1 MLYLFPRNKH
11 TLHANGTKIS
21 ITTSYRENSICAI
34 ARAAVFIGALERF
47 YTTLYLADFFK
58 VAERLPGDLGRRLS
72 REFGRR
78 SFPGIPHA
86 LVESV
91 ESGIELTYVFSRRL
105 LGRRGTRFSA
115 KLMYQAADR
124 FDIAVASRL
133 QRYGHVGALVGMS
146 VAASESLRVVKRQ
159 GGVGVLNFVN
169 SHPVEHN
176 RYLRELA
183 GLRDSHHEMIPT
195 TVARK
200 VEAEL
205 ELAEL
210 ILVPSVFIAAQ
221 LASHGVP
228 ARKVAM
234 VPYGVDLKA
243 FFPGS
248 GRHCNP
254 GSRHGMLECLF
265 VGQISHRK
273 GVRFLLEAAR
283 RCRRLPVR
291 FRLIGPIVSS
301 EVVAELPENVT
312 FDGEMTSGEVGE
324 AMRRADMFVLPT
336 LEDSFALVVFE
347 AMASGLPVV
356 TTSHAG
362 SSETISEGIDG
373 FVVPPCDAGA
383 LADAVTHLVE
393 DAALRNR
400 MGSAA
405 RSKVMRSYSWE
416 TYGREVLNRIH
427 AVKAAKARDICSANL
442 L

>member
-1 MLYLFPRNKH
+1 MKL
-11 TLHANGTKIS
+11 S

-34 ARAAVFIGALERF
+34 ARAAVSNGALERF
-47 YTTLYLADFFK
+47 YTTLYLAYFFN

-72 REFGRR
+72 RELGRR
-78 SFPGIPHA
+78 SFPGIPGA

-105 LGRRGTRFSA
+105 LGRRATRFSA
-115 KLMYQAADR
+115 KLMYQVADR
-124 FDIAVASRL
+124 FDIAVARRL
-133 QRYGHVGALVGMS
+133 QRYGHVGALVSMS
-146 VAASESLRVVKRQ
+146 AAATESLRVVKRQ

-183 GLRDSHHEMIPT
+183 GLRDSHHEMIPWD
-195 TVARK
+195 VVRK

-205 ELAEL
+205 ELADL
-210 ILVPSVFIAAQ
+210 ILVPSAFIAAQ
-221 LASHGVP
+221 LYAHGVP
-228 ARKVAM
+228 VCKVAV
-234 VPYGVDLKA
+234 VPYGVDLENFHPK
-243 FFPGS
+243 S
-248 GRHCNP
+248 GNRSNSGTRHET
-254 GSRHGMLECLF
+254 MECLF

-273 GVRFLLEAAR
+273 GVRILLEAAR

-291 FRLIGPIVSS
+291 FRLIGPIVSP
-301 EVVAELPENVT
+301 EVLAKLPGNVT
-312 FDGEMTSGEVGE
+312 FEGAMAPGEVGE

-336 LEDSFALVVFE
+336 LEDSFALVVLE

-393 DAALRNR
+393 DAALRDR

-405 RSKVMRSYSWE
+405 RAKVKSSYSWE

-427 AVKAAKARDICSANL
+427 AVKAGNASDICSV
-442 L
+442 